1 MGTNNQEEQLEK
13 ELGKQILENDE
24 LIKIRDFVN
33 EVKRRVQ
40 ERVDDNQKVRM
51 ELVPKNNG
59 VTFIGLII
67 ITEDRNISPTI
78 YLNDYYDKYVVGMTM
93 DEIVDDILI
102 QYNAN
107 LPTKD
112 FDIRSFINFEN
123 IKDKIIMKMVNTK
136 LNKELLDD
144 LPSREFADLS
154 LIYMVYVGKSENG
167 YATVTIHKQHMDMWN
182 VTEEEIYNL
191 AMKNTPK
198 LFRARVDSMFSLYD
212 RVLRDL
218 IVDIDNVNMHVLTN
232 NVNIDGA
239 VCLRYPAFL
248 KGMYTVFQDKFYIIP
263 SSVHEVI
270 IVPKTNFEELFTW
283 KFLRAYYIEEI
294 EEDIEDRKYQCIEDI
309 PQEPD
314 VDLEEISIKEINKMI
329 LLTNTEQLRDIE
341 VLGNHVYI
349 CDGEKL
355 IWFDEETNERKEFVL

>member
-136 LNKELLDD
+136 L
-144 LPSREFADLS
+144 
-154 LIYMVYVGKSENG
+154 
-167 YATVTIHKQHMDMWN
+167 
-182 VTEEEIYNL
+182 
-191 AMKNTPK
+191 KNM
-198 LFRARVDSMFSLYD
+198 R
-212 RVLRDL
+212 LR
-218 IVDIDNVNMHVLTN
+218 
-232 NVNIDGA
+232 
-239 VCLRYPAFL
+239 
-248 KGMYTVFQDKFYIIP
+248 
-263 SSVHEVI
+263 
-270 IVPKTNFEELFTW
+270 
-283 KFLRAYYIEEI
+283 
-294 EEDIEDRKYQCIEDI
+294 
-309 PQEPD
+309 
-314 VDLEEISIKEINKMI
+314 
-329 LLTNTEQLRDIE
+329 
-341 VLGNHVYI
+341 
-349 CDGEKL
+349 
-355 IWFDEETNERKEFVL
+355 